1 MLESESGEFPLPG
14 QPAKYLARD
23 VLVPAVVLG
32 GDEVVVLKD
41 ELGHVHVCQLG
52 VPFVCGVVGPA
63 LWREDLAG
71 DVGEADHVGHVVGYW
86 PAGHLVTGSGPSAAG
101 AAGGFQQGADA
112 GEAGP
117 RELQE
122 MSGGSAP
129 DGFQHGMPDVRVQD
143 VRRRRVLAGPGQ
155 PGGHGAFVLDPVH
168 DDVGAEIRVP
178 AVEVVFRD
186 GYAGLRGEEHGRGDL
201 LGRLLS
207 RERDEA
213 GAGQPHHD
221 IRGDVRE
228 AQPVE
233 DVETARDERWDQAAL
248 FPESLFREPFH
259 AAASVLE
266 AQQILSFLGVLV
278 VLVPDEVVELFLF
291 VVHCWGGGG
300 LVGEQ
305 ARVPALT
312 NRI

>member
-1 MLESESGEFPLPG
+1 MLESESGESPLAG

-23 VLVPAVVLG
+23 VLVSAVVLG
-32 GDEVVVLKD
+32 GDEVVVLED
-41 ELGHVHVCQLG
+41 ELRHVHVCQLG
-52 VPFVCGVVGPA
+52 VPFVCGLVGPA

-71 DVGEADHVGHVVGYW
+71 DVGEPDHVGHVVSYR
-86 PAGHLVTGSGPSAAG
+86 PAGNLVGSP
-101 AAGGFQQGADA
+101 AGGFQQGADA

-168 DDVGAEIRVP
+168 DDVGAEIRVS

-186 GYAGLRGEEHGRGDL
+186 GYAGLPGEEHGGGDL

-221 IRGDVRE
+221 IWGDVRE
-228 AQPVE
+228 SQPVE
-233 DVETARDERWDQAAL
+233 DVEAAGDEWRDQGGL
-248 FPESLFREPFH
+248 FSTESLFREPFH

-266 AQQILSFLGVLV
+266 AQQILAFFGFLV
-278 VLVPDEVVELFLF
+278 VLVPDEVVELFLS
-291 VVHCWGGGG
+291 VVHCWGI
-300 LVGEQ
+300 GEQ
-305 ARVPALT
+305 ARSLT